1 MKKVSVLIFCLLL
14 AGCGTSKP
22 VPDWLNASYNQLE
35 SYKKSFLSGR
45 EKIAAVQFK
54 GVLIEIKKSGDL
66 EVLART
72 HLIRMALQT
81 AVLEDMEEGEYLKI
95 NDVHPSLQNHTFYAF
110 LKGGTSQVDENLLPG
125 QYLGFYRTIKRDA
138 GAADCLQEI
147 GKMEDSLSQ
156 LVALGV
162 LVRLRHYDESVL
174 KKAVDISSAQ
184 GWKKALLAYLE
195 KLQNYYEEK
204 KETAKALGIQQRIKI
219 IRD

>member
-1 MKKVSVLIFCLLL
+1 MKKVSLLIFCLLL
-14 AGCGTSKP
+14 AGCGASKP

-35 SYKKSFLSGR
+35 SYKKNFLSGR

-66 EVLART
+66 ELLART

-95 NDVHPSLQNHTFYAF
+95 NDVNPSLQNRAFHAF
-110 LKGGTSQVDENLLPG
+110 LKGEASQVDENLLPG
-125 QYLGFYRTIKRDA
+125 QYHGFYRTMKRDA

-147 GKMEDSLSQ
+147 GKMEDPLPQ

-204 KETAKALGIQQRIKI
+204 KETANALGIQQRIKI

>member
-1 MKKVSVLIFCLLL
+1 MKKVSLLIFCLLL
-14 AGCGTSKP
+14 AGCGASKP
-22 VPDWLNASYNQLE
+22 VPDWLKASYNQLE
-35 SYKKSFLSGR
+35 IYKKNFLSGK
-45 EKIAAVQFK
+45 EKIAAVRFK
-54 GVLIEIKKSGDL
+54 GVLSEIKKSGDL

-81 AVLEDMEEGEYLKI
+81 AALEDMEDGEYLKI
-95 NDVHPSLQNHTFYAF
+95 NDVHPSLPNHSFYVF

-125 QYLGFYRTIKRDA
+125 QYLGFYRAMKRDA

-195 KLQNYYEEK
+195 RLQNYYEEK
-204 KETAKALGIQQRIKI
+204 KETAKALGIQQRIKL

>member
-95 NDVHPSLQNHTFYAF
+95 NAVNPSLRNHRKRRRRKPRRRNSVNWSTIP
-110 LKGGTSQVDENLLPG
+110 N
-125 QYLGFYRTIKRDA
+125 RT
-138 GAADCLQEI
+138 
-147 GKMEDSLSQ
+147 
-156 LVALGV
+156 
-162 LVRLRHYDESVL
+162 
-174 KKAVDISSAQ
+174 
-184 GWKKALLAYLE
+184 
-195 KLQNYYEEK
+195 
-204 KETAKALGIQQRIKI
+204 
-219 IRD
+219 